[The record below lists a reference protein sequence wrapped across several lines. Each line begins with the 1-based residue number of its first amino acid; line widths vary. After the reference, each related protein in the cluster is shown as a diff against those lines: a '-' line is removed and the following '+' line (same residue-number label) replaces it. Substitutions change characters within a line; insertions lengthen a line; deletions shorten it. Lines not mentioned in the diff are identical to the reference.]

1 MDLSAP
7 YRAVLS
13 KGEGGVLSVLAGTN
27 EPLTGREV
35 ARLATGAHSTVAR
48 ILGRLVEHGVVRA
61 EEAGASRL
69 YSLNRE
75 HLIAEPLLA
84 LIRLRGRLLERLVG
98 ELEGW
103 ALPARHA
110 SLFGSAARGDG
121 DTRSDIDVFVVRPR
135 GIDEEHP
142 TWREQLDALP
152 TRIFGWTGNHAS
164 IAEVPEA
171 DLPRLVRE
179 RPDVA
184 TEIRRDAVTLVGP
197 QAREVLA
204 ESTP

>member
-84 LIRLRGRLLERLVG
+84 LTRLRGRLLERLVG

-103 ALPARHA
+103 ELPARHA

-121 DTRSDIDVFVVRPR
+121 DTRSDIDVFVVRPG

-142 TWREQLDALP
+142 TWREQVDALP
-152 TRIFGWTGNHAS
+152 TRIFDWTGNRAS
-164 IAEVPEA
+164 VAEVPED

-179 RPDVA
+179 RPAVA

-197 QAREVLA
+197 RAREVLA

>member
-7 YRAVLS
+7 HRAVLS

-35 ARLATGAHSTVAR
+35 ARLASGAHSTVAR

-61 EEAGASRL
+61 EKAGASRL
-69 YSLNRE
+69 YTLNRE

-103 ALPARHA
+103 EPPARHA

-121 DTRSDIDVFVVRPR
+121 GTRSDIDIFVVRPI

-142 TWREQLDALP
+142 TWRGQLDALP
-152 TRIFGWTGNHAS
+152 SRIFDWTGNHAS
-164 IAEVPEA
+164 IAEVPEG

-197 QAREVLA
+197 RAREVLA